1 MALQVGRAQD
11 EHCSAHLAM
20 QMEREGKGKPCS
32 STGEGEARELDGGGG
47 TDWEGVGR
55 HRCVS
60 EWNQEAHR

>member
-32 STGEGEARELDGGGG
+32 STGEGEARELDGGGDRLG
-47 TDWEGVGR
+47 GGGKTQMCE
-55 HRCVS
+55 
-60 EWNQEAHR
+60 